1 MINEGGA
8 MIATKVIPAV
18 EARVHLG
25 EIMKRS
31 FKKGDRFIV
40 EKTGIPM
47 IAIIS
52 ADEYIRFIQEREEQF
67 RIFDNIKSKA
77 PDAPLKEVEKDVHR
91 AIQAVRGRHA

>member
-1 MINEGGA
+1 MITA
-8 MIATKVIPAV
+8 KVIPAV

-47 IAIIS
+47 IAILS

-67 RIFDNIKSKA
+67 KIFDNIRSKV
-77 PDAPLKEVEKDVHR
+77 PDVPVKEVEKDVR
-91 AIQAVRGRHA
+91 KAIQAVRGRHA

>member
-1 MINEGGA
+1 MTT
-8 MIATKVIPAV
+8 TKVIPAV

-25 EIMKRS
+25 KIMKRS

-47 IAIIS
+47 IAILS

-67 RIFDNIKSKA
+67 KIFDNIRSKA
-77 PDAPLKEVEKDVHR
+77 PDVPVKEVEKDVNR
-91 AIQAVRGRHA
+91 AIQAIRGRHA